1 MAALLSKDDDEV
13 TFNLRQVTGI
23 SQTPQSVITHA
34 ETSPRIY
41 QPSEGFRTPSGE
53 NNEPCSS
60 RREILN
66 SFLTSRE
73 ISPSVIQ

>member
-34 ETSPRIY
+34 ETSPSIY
-41 QPSEGFRTPSGE
+41 
-53 NNEPCSS
+53 
-60 RREILN
+60 
-66 SFLTSRE
+66 
-73 ISPSVIQ
+73 